1 MYEADNNKNQLIRR
15 KRTIKICEE
24 YIDSTRIKAVYSRNL
39 KTLFISNN
47 PDAKSSKCN
56 IYKKNKKLHYI

>member
-47 PDAKSSKCN
+47 PDAKSAN
-56 IYKKNKKLHYI
+56 VIYIRK